1 MKITKSLLAAALAA
15 VSLTAIAQDGGRP
28 PGPEGS
34 RPEGGRPPRMPNPV
48 IEALDANHDGVIDAT
63 EIDNAAVALRKLDK
77 NGDGQLTQDEL
88 RPARPEGGRGPG
100 GPGGP
105 GGPEGGPGKRGPRG
119 EGRPQ
124 QPPADQ

>member
-1 MKITKSLLAAALAA
+1 
-15 VSLTAIAQDGGRP
+15 
-28 PGPEGS
+28 
-34 RPEGGRPPRMPNPV
+34 MPNPLN
-48 IEALDANHDGVIDAT
+48 EALVAHHDGVIDAT

-77 NGDGQLTQDEL
+77 NGDGQLTQEEL
-88 RPARPEGGRGPG
+88 RPARPEGGR